1 MLRAFSS
8 ISEVDPQAWDAL
20 LLPGDAPFLT
30 HGYLSALESAG
41 LAGESTAWQPH
52 HLGWFEGGKLQGA
65 AAAYQKRESGG
76 EVLFEGAW
84 ARAAQRLGV
93 RYDLRLVL
101 GIPMSAAPGHRLM
114 VGGGEGADARRAA
127 FLEELVAH
135 AAEKQMAAVICHFIH
150 HDERHTLVKR
160 QFMPRPS
167 VQYVWRTAGEKTFE
181 EFLGRFHAR
190 RRKQLK
196 RELRLVAE
204 MGFSIT
210 TRRGSQV
217 DPELAYRLHSATL
230 ARYANPSRALP
241 QKFFEALAKA
251 FPDAIELATATRGGE
266 DLAGALNLRVG
277 KQLFGRYWGALVD
290 EPFLHFAVCLYHP
303 LEEGIPNGL
312 ASYHPGAGGEHKLTR
327 GFGPELVD
335 SAYLLFDE
343 RLRSQVQ
350 EYLAHEK
357 AALEAGLPLW
367 KKETGFK
374 GR

>member
-1 MLRAFSS
+1 LLRALST
-8 ISEVDPQAWDAL
+8 IAEVDAASWDAL
-20 LLPGDAPFLT
+20 LAPGDAPFLC
-30 HGYLSALESAG
+30 HRYLLALESSG
-41 LAGESTAWQPH
+41 VTGEDTAWQPH
-52 HLGWFEGGKLQGA
+52 HLGWFENGKLVAA

-101 GIPMSAAPGHRLM
+101 GIPWSAAPGHRLM
-114 VGGGEGADARRAA
+114 VGTGPDAPARRAH
-127 FLEELVAH
+127 FLEQLVAH
-135 AAEKQMAAVICHFIH
+135 AADKQMAAVICHFIH
-150 HDERHTLVKR
+150 PDERATLLQR
-160 QFMPRPS
+160 HFMPRPS

-181 EFLGRFHAR
+181 EFLARFHAR

-196 RELRLVAE
+196 RELRMVGE
-204 MGFSIT
+204 MGFTIT
-210 TRRGSQV
+210 TRRGAQV
-217 DPELAYRLHSATL
+217 DPELAWRLHSATL
-230 ARYANPSRALP
+230 ARYANPSRAMPL
-241 QKFFEALAKA
+241 KFFEALTSA
-251 FPDAIELATATRGGE
+251 FPKELELACAARGGE
-266 DLAGALNLRVG
+266 DLAGAINLRVG
-277 KQLFGRYWGALVD
+277 DALYGRYWGALVD
-290 EPFLHFAVCLYHP
+290 EPYLHFAVCLYHP

-312 ASYHPGAGGEHKLTR
+312 ATYHPGAGGEHKLTR

-343 RLRSQVQ
+343 RLRAQVQ

-374 GR
+374 L